1 MSTKK
6 LSLRKHTPQGFDFP
20 EDGRYG
26 YQYGTGPGVG
36 YAGGTCCGTPLLI
49 YDKQTGKTI
58 DIPDFTYFDEDPDQ
72 YMLAELVEYSD

>member
-6 LSLRKHTPQGFDFP
+6 LSFGKHTPQGFDFP

-26 YQYGTGPGVG
+26 YQYGPGPGVG

-49 YDKQTGKTI
+49 YDRQTDETI
-58 DIPDFTYFDEDPDQ
+58 DIPDFTYFDEDPGQ
-72 YMLAELVEYSD
+72 AELEELVEYSD